1 MRGLQFLLLV
11 HLLLMMARSAQSQP
25 AGLPFIQHY
34 APTTYH
40 AHPESRA
47 IIQDSQG
54 ILYVG
59 NQHGLLAFDGSTW
72 QLTNVPGQ
80 AVRALAIDSTNTIY
94 IGTDTN
100 FGLLRIEPSGKR
112 CYVSLSD
119 QLSSSSIASAK
130 TVWVFCSDNRVYFG
144 TDQVV
149 YAYRTDQFKSS
160 RDKRDKSKSNRFQP
174 DQRWNVPAGIRHA
187 SFAQNTLI
195 VQTKQ
200 GQLLRASV
208 SPNSTQ
214 SGQLTPLL
222 GTERL
227 IHERIEAILPYTGN
241 RQLIVT
247 CQGGLFIYDRQQSS
261 LTTLPT
267 QADEW
272 LHRARI
278 FRAIYIAD
286 GTTHRYVIGSATDGA
301 RILDEAGNE
310 VQRINESNGLYRNVV
325 LSLFYDREKSLWVG
339 TGSGLDRIEINLPI
353 SRFES
358 SLNVRSTV
366 RAIRRHEGRLFIGTG
381 LGLYGWTD
389 TKHQFERVPGTD
401 ASCWSLLADGPDLW
415 AGSSG
420 AIWWVRQNR
429 VTETL
434 RTDDQLVMALLRP
447 HRFANYLLAATNAG
461 VRIYRRDVDHWQY
474 VGNLAGVQTECVSLA
489 EDRNGTIWIGT
500 QRSGF
505 YQLKPVNTLQLT
517 SPIGHF
523 GTGQGLASTNWNHIF
538 PTSLGLRFT
547 AGGQLYTFDP
557 QANRFIADNSFGP
570 VLKNLNADAPYLAEG
585 KEQSLWFAN
594 PPVLFRPE
602 ADGKWKADTL
612 SLKPIRQG
620 GYVVYPEANG
630 LVWLGNDEGLY
641 RYDGAQMVMPP
652 DYPALIRAVR
662 LLANDSLVY
671 AGNMADA
678 RPPRMVLPYRYRAVS
693 FQFAATSYVG
703 EGGNEF
709 QVRLVG
715 KGQMPDDSVWSKWS
729 HETRKDYTNLPAGK
743 YTFWVRAR
751 DPYGQLSRE
760 CSFSFEIALP
770 WFLSPWAY
778 VLYALLICTLIT
790 GVVRYYTRRLT
801 RDKLKLESLV
811 HDRTVQVV
819 EQKEEILAQSVRLQM
834 AKEVAESANRA
845 KSEFLANMS
854 HELRTPL
861 NGILG
866 FTQILQ
872 RDTNLNEGQQRGLG
886 VIRTSGE
893 HLLTLINEVL
903 DIAKIEAQ
911 RFEFQRAP
919 FALPDLLTKVALFFR
934 ARAEQKGLT
943 FSYVPESNIPSTV
956 LGDEKRLMQVLNNLL
971 SNAVKFTEKGKVS
984 LVVTSQEIRPGAYR
998 VVFQVSDT
1006 GIGIPADRL
1015 AEIFQP
1021 FYQVRGQQQFIEGT
1035 GLGLAISDKLV
1046 GLMGGNLSVVSNP
1059 NQGSTFTVSLPLSAD
1074 SSGSQ
1079 MVIKPTSKRITGY
1092 EGPRRRVL
1100 VADDHVDNRLVV
1112 VALLASLGFL
1122 VDEAIDGEQSLDLVR
1137 VQPPDLILMDLVM
1150 PKLSGF
1156 DALQQLRMWP
1166 EVADTKVIAFSANVF
1181 EQNQQRSLREGFDDF
1196 VAKPVDVDNMLTKIG
1211 QHLALTWQYEP
1222 DTSSVLPSTSDQND
1236 VVLPPADQLESLLE
1250 RANQSDIRGVLE
1262 KLSAIDAMNSDY
1274 RPFVTILRQWA
1285 NEFDTRRIR
1294 QYLTDC
1300 LNSTL

>member
-1 MRGLQFLLLV
+1 MIL
-11 HLLLMMARSAQSQP
+11 LLLMVRSGQSQP

-47 IIQDSQG
+47 IIQDRQG

-72 QLTNVPGQ
+72 QLIDVPGQ
-80 AVRALAIDSTNTIY
+80 AVRALTIDSTNTIY

-100 FGLLRIEPSGKR
+100 FGFLRIDPGGKR

-119 QLSSSSIASAK
+119 QLPDAPATTEK
-130 TVWVFCSDNRVYFG
+130 TVWVFGSDSLIYFG
-144 TDQVV
+144 TDQVI
-149 YAYRTDQFKSS
+149 YAYRTDQFRSD
-160 RDKRDKSKSNRFQP
+160 RNRRHPVKSKRFRP

-187 SFAQNTLI
+187 SLAQNTLI

-200 GQLLRASV
+200 GQLLQASV
-208 SPNSTQ
+208 AANSTL
-214 SGQLTPLL
+214 SDHLTTLSN
-222 GTERL
+222 TDRL
-227 IHERIEAILPYTGN
+227 SHERVEAILPYVGN
-241 RQLIVT
+241 RLMIVT
-247 CQGGLFIYDRQQSS
+247 CHSGLFVYDPQRAL

-267 QADEW
+267 QADAW

-278 FRAIYIAD
+278 FRAIYIAN

-381 LGLYGWTD
+381 LGLFGWTD
-389 TKHQFERVPGTD
+389 AKHQFETVPGTD
-401 ASCWSLLADGPDLW
+401 ASCWSLLADGTDLW
-415 AGSSG
+415 AGGSG
-420 AIWWVRQNR
+420 AIWRIRQNH
-429 VTETL
+429 VAEIL
-434 RTDDQLVMALLRP
+434 RTDDQPVMALLRP
-447 HRFANYLLAATNAG
+447 RRFANYLLAATNIG
-461 VRIYRRDVDHWQY
+461 VRLYRRDGNHWQY

-500 QRSGF
+500 QRIGF
-505 YQLKPVNTLQLT
+505 YQLKPSSELRLT
-517 SPIGHF
+517 SPVGHF
-523 GTGQGLASTNWNHIF
+523 STGQGLASTNWNHIF
-538 PTSLGLRFT
+538 PTSLGMLFT
-547 AGGQLYTFDP
+547 AGGKLYRFDS
-557 QANRFIADNSFGP
+557 QANRFIADNSFGSI
-570 VLKNLNADAPYLAEG
+570 LKNLNADAPYLAEG

-594 PPVLFRPE
+594 PPVVFRPE
-602 ADGKWKADTL
+602 AEGKWKADTL

-671 AGNMADA
+671 AGHAVDA
-678 RPPRMVLPYRYRAVS
+678 HSPRMVLPYRYRAVS

-709 QVRLVG
+709 QVRLMG

-760 CSFSFEIALP
+760 SSFSFEIALP

-778 VLYALLICTLIT
+778 IVYALLLCALVS

-872 RDTNLNEGQQRGLG
+872 RDTNLNDSQQRGLG

-919 FALPDLLTKVALFFR
+919 FALPDLLMKVALFFR
-934 ARAEQKGLT
+934 ARAEQKGLA
-943 FSYVPESNIPSTV
+943 FSYVSESNVPDTV

-998 VVFQVSDT
+998 VVFQVVDT

-1015 AEIFQP
+1015 TEIFQP

-1046 GLMGGNLSVVSNP
+1046 GLMGGNLSVVSTP

-1074 SSGSQ
+1074 SSGSG
-1079 MVIKPTSKRITGY
+1079 MVPRPISERITGY
-1092 EGPRRRVL
+1092 QGLRRRVL

-1112 VALLASLGFL
+1112 VALLTSLGFL
-1122 VDEAIDGEQSLDLVR
+1122 VDEAVDGQQALNRVR

-1150 PKLSGF
+1150 PKLTGF
-1156 DALQQLRMWP
+1156 DALQQLRRWP
-1166 EVADTKVIAFSANVF
+1166 ELANTKVIAFSANVF

-1196 VAKPVDVDNMLTKIG
+1196 VAKPVDVDNLLTKIG

-1222 DTSSVLPSTSDQND
+1222 GITSVSPTASGQAEL
-1236 VVLPPADQLESLLE
+1236 VLPPTEQLESLLE
-1250 RANQSDIRGVLE
+1250 RANQSDIRGIVE
-1262 KLSAIDAMNSDY
+1262 KLLAIEAMNAKY
-1274 RPFVTILRQWA
+1274 RPFVNILRQWA

-1300 LNSTL
+1300 LNTTL